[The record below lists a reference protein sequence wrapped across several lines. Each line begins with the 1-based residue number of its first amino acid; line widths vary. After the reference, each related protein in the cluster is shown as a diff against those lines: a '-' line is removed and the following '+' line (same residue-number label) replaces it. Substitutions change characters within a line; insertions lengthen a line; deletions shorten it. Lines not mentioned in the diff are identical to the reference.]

1 MTDRHRRRHIATA
14 GLVTACAA
22 AAAVLSAS
30 AAEPHVPA
38 VPHVAAKDRFAGK
51 AAGAGTGLAG
61 YRGTATIYLD
71 PRRGTTTRR
80 LTITVVGRICGG
92 AQRCLRL
99 TGTLRGTIKEQPARP
114 DRGQDFLISATGTVA
129 PLGGKASVSGGG
141 QGTGFVHGGRES
153 LRLGIAGHGRRVSIT
168 AESGPV
174 PAFTSP

>member
-1 MTDRHRRRHIATA
+1 MTDRHRRRHVAAA

-38 VPHVAAKDRFAGK
+38 VPHVAAKDRFAGR
-51 AAGAGTGLAG
+51 AAGAGTGLTG

-71 PRRGTTTRR
+71 PRQGPTTRR

-99 TGTLRGTIKEQPARP
+99 TGTLRGTITDQPARA

-129 PLGGKASVSGGG
+129 PLGKASMSGGG
-141 QGTGFVHGGRES
+141 LGTGFVRGGRES